1 MRKSKPPNRRSNL
14 PPSNPGEEIISTD
27 LAVNRVHAEER
38 SAVDEG
44 LSMAASSARQPQN
57 GNFVAYHTTTHPKIR
72 TNPPKMRREMEAT
85 GGFFRCPSPAR
96 LGRQRNIR
104 RFFCGLRGSSPTGQ
118 RRDRIEDTLFD
129 PMPDLNRNRAR
140 RLSTCRRAALSID
153 HRQRDPQW
161 LSRAGEIRNGGV
173 LDVSHVRREVI
184 AIPIGRTTERTT
196 SGARP

>member
-1 MRKSKPPNRRSNL
+1 
-14 PPSNPGEEIISTD
+14 
-27 LAVNRVHAEER
+27 
-38 SAVDEG
+38 
-44 LSMAASSARQPQN
+44 MAASSARQPQN
-57 GNFVAYHTTTHPKIR
+57 GNFVAYHTTTTQKSG
-72 TNPPKMRREMEAT
+72 KSAKKRREMEAT
-85 GGFFRCPSPAR
+85 GGFSDNPSPAR